1 VGTAGRVRTYRTD
14 QGWRARTLFR
24 DYDGATRAIER
35 HGNTQG
41 AAERALAVAI
51 RDRVRAGGSDSIT
64 GDTRIAALAKAWLT
78 QIEEQHKSPTTAFA
92 YRYAADRHVIPGLGN
107 LRVRELTVGAI
118 HRFLRTVSE
127 HHGYSTAKM
136 CRSVL
141 SGMCGLAARHD
152 ALERNP
158 VRDVGP
164 VSSGVGR
171 RQPRALT
178 AAEAR
183 QLRAL
188 LTYDDKAIERDL
200 PDFVA
205 MMLATGLRIGECAA
219 LSWTDIDLESQTV
232 AIKGT
237 VIRIQGRGLIVK
249 PTKTSAG
256 MRTLALPSWCVEMLR
271 ARCDK
276 APHNTRAKVTPVFP
290 AVMGGLRDPS
300 NTQADLRDA
309 FRAAGYPWLT
319 SHSLRKT
326 TATLLDESGLSA
338 RTIADQLGH
347 AHPSVTQD
355 RYLGRGIASTR
366 AASVLESLG

>member
-1 VGTAGRVRTYRTD
+1 
-14 QGWRARTLFR
+14 
-24 DYDGATRAIER
+24 
-35 HGNTQG
+35 
-41 AAERALAVAI
+41 
-51 RDRVRAGGSDSIT
+51 
-64 GDTRIAALAKAWLT
+64 
-78 QIEEQHKSPTTAFA
+78 
-92 YRYAADRHVIPGLGN
+92 
-107 LRVRELTVGAI
+107 
-118 HRFLRTVSE
+118 
-127 HHGYSTAKM
+127 M

-205 MMLATGLRIGECAA
+205 MMLATGLRIGECVA

-232 AIKGT
+232 AIRGT

-256 MRTLALPSWCVEMLR
+256 MRTLILPSWCVEMLR

-276 APHNTRAKVTPVFP
+276 ALHNTRAKATPVFP

-319 SHSLRKT
+319 RHSLRKT
-326 TATLLDESGLSA
+326 TA
-338 RTIADQLGH
+338 I
-347 AHPSVTQD
+347 
-355 RYLGRGIASTR
+355 Y
-366 AASVLESLG
+366 ASVGLTYGRPDIAPGTQRGG

>member
-1 VGTAGRVRTYRTD
+1 VD
-14 QGWRARTLFR
+14 LIW
-24 DYDGATRAIER
+24 
-35 HGNTQG
+35 
-41 AAERALAVAI
+41 
-51 RDRVRAGGSDSIT
+51 
-64 GDTRIAALAKAWLT
+64 
-78 QIEEQHKSPTTAFA
+78 
-92 YRYAADRHVIPGLGN
+92 
-107 LRVRELTVGAI
+107 
-118 HRFLRTVSE
+118 
-127 HHGYSTAKM
+127 
-136 CRSVL
+136 SVL

-152 ALERNP
+152 ALDRNP

-164 VSSGVGR
+164 VSSGAWR

-219 LSWTDIDLESQTV
+219 LSWADIDLGSRTV
-232 AIKGT
+232 AVRGT
-237 VIRIQGRGLIVK
+237 VIPIQGRGLIVK

-276 APHNTRAKVTPVFP
+276 APHNTPKVTPVFP

-309 FRAAGYPWLT
+309 FGAAGYPWLT

-347 AHPSVTQD
+347 AHPSITQD
-355 RYLGRGIASTR
+355 RYLGRGIASSR
-366 AASVLESLG
+366 AASVLESLA